1 VTRRTSW
8 TAVELLA
15 AELPEPRSAVE
26 GLLPEGLAFVCGSP
40 KLGKSWLGLGIATAV
55 AAGGPVLGTIEI
67 EQGEVLYLALE
78 DNARRL
84 QSRLQ
89 MLLGEH
95 PAPDGLFLET
105 EWPRLGDGGLE
116 RLDAWLD
123 EHPAT
128 RLIVIDVWTRVRPLA
143 RNHADRYQADYE
155 AASLVQ
161 TLAVRSGVVV
171 AALYHTRKAESSD
184 FVETVQGTFGT
195 AGAAD
200 TIIVVKRSRG
210 EADATLYV
218 TGRDI
223 VEQELALRFVSTTGA
238 WKLLGDAVEYGL
250 GKTRKEILETVRA
263 HGALTPKQVSELT
276 SIAYETAKKAMQR
289 MFQDGQLQASKGV
302 YTCVPDVPPS
312 PGEGHGDAR
321 DTCLR
326 GSEELPCRLHPG
338 PHAVSK
344 RAAGFVWLSCGCR
357 FLEGR
362 P

>member
-1 VTRRTSW
+1 
-8 TAVELLA
+8 
-15 AELPEPRSAVE
+15 
-26 GLLPEGLAFVCGSP
+26 
-40 KLGKSWLGLGIATAV
+40 V
-55 AAGGPVLGTIEI
+55 AAGGLVLGTIEV

-84 QSRLQ
+84 QSRLR
-89 MLLGEH
+89 MLLHEN
-95 PAPDGLFLET
+95 PAPDGLFIET

-116 RLDAWLD
+116 GFVAWLD
-123 EHPAT
+123 DHPAT

-161 TLAVRSGVVV
+161 TLAVASGVVV
-171 AALYHTRKAESSD
+171 VALYHTRKAESSD

-200 TIIVVKRSRG
+200 TIMVVKRSRG

-218 TGRDI
+218 TGRDV
-223 VEQELALRFVSTTGA
+223 VEQELALRFVATTGA
-238 WKLLGDAVEYGL
+238 WELLGNAAEYGL

-289 MFQDGQLQASKGV
+289 MFQDGQLEASKGV
-302 YTCVPDVPPS
+302 YTCVPDVLLS
-312 PGEGHGDAR
+312 PDEGHGDTG
-321 DTCLR
+321 DTGQR
-326 GSEELPCRLHPG
+326 GKEHSP
-338 PHAVSK
+338 
-344 RAAGFVWLSCGCR
+344 
-357 FLEGR
+357 
-362 P
+362 